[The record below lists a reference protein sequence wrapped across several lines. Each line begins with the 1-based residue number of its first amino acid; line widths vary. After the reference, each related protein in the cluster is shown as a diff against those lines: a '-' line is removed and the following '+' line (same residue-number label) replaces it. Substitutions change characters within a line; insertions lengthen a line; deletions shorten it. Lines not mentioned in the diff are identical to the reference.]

1 MAWAKRGHLSRKIY
15 IQSGRKILGI
25 LFFCSRSMENLKQN
39 KRKTLAANLQRSDS
53 PIPSSSSK
61 KRTHRANLRKE
72 LHVLKTDAGNSTSP
86 EQQVARDALA

>member
-1 MAWAKRGHLSRKIY
+1 
-15 IQSGRKILGI
+15 
-25 LFFCSRSMENLKQN
+25 MENLKQN
-39 KRKTLAANLQRSDS
+39 KRKNFAANLMENVKQNKRKTLTANLQRSDS

-61 KRTHRANLRKE
+61 KRRHRANLRKE